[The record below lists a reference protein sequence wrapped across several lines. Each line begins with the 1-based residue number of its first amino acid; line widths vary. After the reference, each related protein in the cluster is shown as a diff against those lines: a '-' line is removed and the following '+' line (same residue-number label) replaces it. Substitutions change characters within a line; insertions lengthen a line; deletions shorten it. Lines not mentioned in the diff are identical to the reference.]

1 MLKNQDDQLDEIGNI
16 VANLRYE
23 NQNFGEEATYQNKL
37 LDGVNKDIDKNQ
49 IKLDKSNQKLAK
61 LMKSTN
67 DCCLWCIIITE
78 IVILV
83 LLFTVFK

>member
-37 LDGVNKDIDKNQ
+37 L
-49 IKLDKSNQKLAK
+49 
-61 LMKSTN
+61 
-67 DCCLWCIIITE
+67 
-78 IVILV
+78 
-83 LLFTVFK
+83 